1 MLRVLN
7 DSNSGLFLF
16 ALIIIE
22 LTLLAVVRLLAEV
35 LPAASLL
42 LAEVLVMRK
51 F

>member
-22 LTLLAVVRLLAEV
+22 LTLLAVVRLLAEI
-35 LPAASLL
+35 LL

-51 F
+51 L